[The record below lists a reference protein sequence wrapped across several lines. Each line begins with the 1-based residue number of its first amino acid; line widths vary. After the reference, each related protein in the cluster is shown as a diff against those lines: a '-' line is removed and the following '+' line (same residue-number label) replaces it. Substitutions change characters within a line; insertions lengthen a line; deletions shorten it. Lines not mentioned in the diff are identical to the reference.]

1 MELETATQLS
11 WRKFLSTDAGKSGL
25 LWWREN
31 VPAIPRGES
40 HEIIFDAGVAQGYKK
55 ALDNLTF
62 VLGGEKPKE
71 VDFENK

>member
-1 MELETATQLS
+1 MELEQATQLA
-11 WRKFLSTDAGKSGL
+11 WRKFLSTSAGEAGL

-31 VPAIPRGES
+31 TPNVPRGDS

-62 VLGGEKPKE
+62 VLGAEKAKE